1 VEGATEADVSTRQG
15 TWPRR
20 MVLPGDSGEGVLRW
34 LPGPGGI
41 PPRLG
46 RGCKLSQPA
55 RMNRRRE
62 NGAPAAVPESCSDLL

>member
-1 VEGATEADVSTRQG
+1 M
-15 TWPRR
+15 P
-20 MVLPGDSGEGVLRW
+20 PGDSGEGVLRW

-46 RGCKLSQPA
+46 RGRRLRRPA
-55 RMNRRRE
+55 RVKRRRE

>member
-1 VEGATEADVSTRQG
+1 M
-15 TWPRR
+15 P
-20 MVLPGDSGEGVLRW
+20 PGDSGEGVLRW

-46 RGCKLSQPA
+46 WGRRLRRPA
-55 RMNRRRE
+55 RVKRRRE